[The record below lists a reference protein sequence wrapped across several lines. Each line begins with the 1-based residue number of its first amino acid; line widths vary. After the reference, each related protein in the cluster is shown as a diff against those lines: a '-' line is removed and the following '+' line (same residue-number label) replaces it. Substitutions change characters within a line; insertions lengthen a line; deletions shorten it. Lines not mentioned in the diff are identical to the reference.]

1 MRCPACHSN
10 LTLPACTPAF
20 ASKAAMACKSDCSI
34 WRPSLR
40 VATNSFLKNPTVAP
54 AVMATPPGFISYSDA
69 HQIACGLLHTSYENL
84 DQAICEHSFYYS
96 RALARLHPI
105 LYGYDVVIV
114 PGLSISRPQ
123 ILTRQGLS

>member
-1 MRCPACHSN
+1 CIRQQLGHGMQIR
-10 LTLPACTPAF
+10 LL
-20 ASKAAMACKSDCSI
+20 D
-34 WRPSLR
+34 
-40 VATNSFLKNPTVAP
+40 
-54 AVMATPPGFISYSDA
+54 MATITQGRDKLILEKPQRCTSCHGNTSWLLSYSDA
-69 HQIACGLLHTSYENL
+69 RQIACGLLHTCYENL
-84 DQAICEHSFYYS
+84 DQAISEHSFYYS